1 MKQHAAV
8 LKAGTNTHGGSP
20 CGQCSTGQQ
29 HGLSHDGLAAR
40 RYYVNRPS
48 CAAQGWAGLGW
59 QLDHSNSRFESIR
72 FVKKIGLLIH

>member
-8 LKAGTNTHGGSP
+8 LEAGTNTHGGSA

-59 QLDHSNSRFESIR
+59 ARL
-72 FVKKIGLLIH
+72 